1 MFCAKLSVA
10 AVSINNE
17 KQSKQQR
24 TLLFDRVFCLM
35 NEEELRPGSP
45 LANPTL
51 SSVNTADYVSEDKSD
66 PTTDQTQCPS
76 ACLKESAHP
85 FPPFLTLPQWPAS
98 SKAFSL
104 LILTLRHHYLRREK
118 EKEKKSDSRM
128 QRY

>member
-35 NEEELRPGSP
+35 NEEELRPSSP

-51 SSVNTADYVSEDKSD
+51 SSVNTADYVSEEKSD
-66 PTTDQTQCPS
+66 PTTDQTQFPS

-85 FPPFLTLPQWPAS
+85 FPPISYLTSMACLIKSFQSADSHTSAPLP
-98 SKAFSL
+98 
-104 LILTLRHHYLRREK
+104 EK
-118 EKEKKSDSRM
+118 RKRKRKKT
-128 QRY
+128 